1 MAKKSI
7 MLTGGASVGK
17 SSIYTMLTK
26 RGFEPAMIDMTREA
40 RPGEVQGVDANFV
53 SLAEF
58 FGNLAAGRY
67 FDTEDEALY
76 IGNYYGTPTSWIDRI
91 ESDGVPIV
99 GTPGNI
105 LGLGRLATA
114 LEERGTRDRMLW
126 VNLSA
131 PLDVRL
137 ERILPRT
144 PDPEK
149 LALRLGEDVYPS
161 YDFVPEADMPSLSTD
176 VEFFSTVVDQILE
189 RV

>member
-1 MAKKSI
+1 
-7 MLTGGASVGK
+7 MLTGGAGVGK

-91 ESDGVPIV
+91 ESKG
-99 GTPGNI
+99 
-105 LGLGRLATA
+105 
-114 LEERGTRDRMLW
+114 
-126 VNLSA
+126 
-131 PLDVRL
+131 
-137 ERILPRT
+137 
-144 PDPEK
+144 
-149 LALRLGEDVYPS
+149 
-161 YDFVPEADMPSLSTD
+161 F
-176 VEFFSTVVDQILE
+176 ILE
-189 RV
+189 R